1 MAAPVV
7 TTPPVPPQRGDASAE
22 FSAEADAFVAWL
34 YTFGATDL
42 PAVVLYI
49 AQLMAGALSSTSVT
63 SAAIG
68 TGEKVF
74 ELETE
79 ASFVAGQ
86 SVIISADAD
95 NYMLATITDYTH
107 PDLTVDV
114 LSVTGAGTFA
124 DWAIG
129 LNVSAD
135 DITAGGIEAGA
146 LAMRDTINGDDWSGT
161 DLAVANGGTG
171 ASNAADARTNLA
183 ALGAASAAQVRAGT
197 ATDVGLTPASLY
209 AAGDEVAVA
218 YASTIELDFAT
229 GRNFVIGTLTGNLT
243 LDNPVNTIDGMWGE
257 IAVTQDGTGSR
268 TITYDTN
275 WRFPGGVGVGG
286 VLSTAANA
294 EDIIS
299 YRVRNGLI
307 YGTVR
312 KGFAV

>member
-1 MAAPVV
+1 MAAPEI
-7 TTPPVPPQRGDASAE
+7 TTPPDAPVRGEAAADFASK
-22 FSAEADAFVAWL
+22 ADAFVAWL
-34 YTFGATDL
+34 
-42 PAVVLYI
+42 VLFVTQLRAAIAYI
-49 AQLMAGALSSTSVT
+49 AQLMAGSLSATSSTSV
-63 SAAIG
+63 AIG
-68 TGEKVF
+68 TGTHVF
-74 ELETE
+74 ELDTE

-95 NYMLATITDYTH
+95 NYMLGTVTDYAH

-124 DWAIG
+124 EWAIG
-129 LNVSAD
+129 LNVSAE
-135 DITAGGIEAGA
+135 DITAGGIEAGL
-146 LAMRDTINGDDWSGT
+146 LAMRDKINGDDWLGA
-161 DLAVANGGTG
+161 DLTVENGGTG
-171 ASNAADARTNLA
+171 ASNAADARANLE
-183 ALGAASAAQVRAGT
+183 ALGAASATQVRAGT
-197 ATDVGLTPASLY
+197 ANDVGLTPASLY

-218 YASTIELDFAT
+218 YAASIELDFAT
-229 GRNFVIGTLTGNLT
+229 GRNFVIGPMTGNLT
-243 LDNPVNTIDGMWGE
+243 LDNPVNAIDGMWGE
-257 IAVTQDGTGSR
+257 IAVPQDATGGR

-275 WRFPGGVGVGG
+275 WRFPGGVAVGG